1 MIFSFGLLCSFYI
14 TVSFLIINVA
24 GSMAELF
31 YSQFPYRKCHIYPGG
46 VLEM

>member
-14 TVSFLIINVA
+14 TVSFLIFNVA
-24 GSMAELF
+24 GSMVELF
-31 YSQFPYRKCHIYPGG
+31 YSQFSLQRVPYLPGG